1 MNASLQTRSNPAVR
15 NARSSAAGQ
24 PVAHR
29 TRYEVRTDETSGAVV
44 VRGRASGTGGNTVG
58 RHVGGVGRTGE
69 LYGIGHRGNTADSA
83 NTLTLRGILPL
94 RVEGKDT
101 PGGAGNGLATFGSGE
116 PDGREAAG
124 ATLLRLTPVA
134 DRAGEGVQGGAQG
147 EHPAVAEDHIA
158 EFTAYV
164 RERRA
169 SLYATAYHLTGDR
182 YEAEDLLQSALF
194 STYRAWGRITD
205 KAAVG
210 GYLRRTMTNLHIS
223 AWRRRKLAEYPTEE
237 LPETVGDT
245 DAMGGTELR
254 AVLWQ
259 ALAKLPENQ
268 RTMLVLRYYEGKTDP
283 EIADV
288 LGISVG
294 TVKSSIWRALRRLRD
309 DEHLNRTGDTAHAFG
324 ELVA

>member
-1 MNASLQTRSNPAVR
+1 MNAVIEAQADKPA
-15 NARSSAAGQ
+15 ATLPQ
-24 PVAHR
+24 PL
-29 TRYEVRTDETSGAVV
+29 YSVRTGSYGTKQHVHGI
-44 VRGRASGTGGNTVG
+44 GRQGGLGGSMDSSSTMTLRLRALPGGTGNG
-58 RHVGGVGRTGE
+58 RQV
-69 LYGIGHRGNTADSA
+69 
-83 NTLTLRGILPL
+83 
-94 RVEGKDT
+94 
-101 PGGAGNGLATFGSGE
+101 GE
-116 PDGREAAG
+116 PTAE
-124 ATLLRLTPVA
+124 V
-134 DRAGEGVQGGAQG
+134 AQG
-147 EHPAVAEDHIA
+147 DATGTHLSQVEDD
-158 EFTAYV
+158 FTAYV

-182 YEAEDLLQSALF
+182 FAAEDLLQSALF
-194 STYRAWGRITD
+194 STYRAWDRISD

-210 GYLRRTMTNLHIS
+210 GYMRRTMTNLHIS
-223 AWRRRKLAEYPTEE
+223 AWRRRKVNEYPTEE
-237 LPETVGDT
+237 MPETVGDS

-294 TVKSSIWRALRRLRD
+294 TVKSSIWRALRRLRE
-309 DEHLNRTGDTAHAFG
+309 DETLASQDGDLGHAFG